1 MAAPPVS
8 TFASPGRGSGP
19 LVGRRAHA
27 EETEVE
33 EAERRP
39 AAILDVVGVDE
50 HIAAGARERLFHQPA
65 ELPRLCGAEVREVLV
80 ALPRAE
86 TARVSSKPMPFGLGG
101 WEILI
106 FVGVLALLFGSKGLP
121 QVARRLGTGMR
132 EVKDAVAEVDP
143 RRMLEAG
150 EDDKPK
156 DATPKAATPQKPA
169 ASGDEPPA
177 V

>member
-1 MAAPPVS
+1 
-8 TFASPGRGSGP
+8 
-19 LVGRRAHA
+19 
-27 EETEVE
+27 
-33 EAERRP
+33 
-39 AAILDVVGVDE
+39 
-50 HIAAGARERLFHQPA
+50 
-65 ELPRLCGAEVREVLV
+65 
-80 ALPRAE
+80 
-86 TARVSSKPMPFGLGG
+86 MPFGLGG

-156 DATPKAATPQKPA
+156 GATPKSRTSAGVRVWPR
-169 ASGDEPPA
+169 SGRGSPGGARGSPRPLHRWRSA
-177 V
+177 RSRRISSKAPSGRT